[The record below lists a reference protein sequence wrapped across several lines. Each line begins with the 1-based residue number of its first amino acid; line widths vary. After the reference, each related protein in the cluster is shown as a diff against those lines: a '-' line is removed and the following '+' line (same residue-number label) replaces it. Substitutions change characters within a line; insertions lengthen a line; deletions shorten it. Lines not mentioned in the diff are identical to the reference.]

1 MTAARPSW
9 DAYFLQIAHTVSG
22 RSTCLR
28 RAVGAV
34 LVRDRRI
41 LATGYNGAPE
51 GLPHCL
57 DVGCLIVD
65 GHCVR
70 TLHAEQNALLQAAV
84 HGVSTEGAT
93 IYVTSEPCLQCT
105 KMLLNA
111 RVRRIVYRD
120 AYEDELARALR
131 AQAGIACV
139 RGEQPSDTTEDEA
152 RGIHLEGRTVG
163 EDEGDPPAQA

>member
-1 MTAARPSW
+1 VSRQRPTW
-9 DAYFLQIAHTVSG
+9 DAYFLQIAATVSG

-41 LATGYNGAPE
+41 LATGYNGSPE
-51 GLPHCL
+51 GLPHCT

-70 TLHAEQNALLQAAV
+70 TLHAEQNALLQAAA

-111 RVRRIVYRD
+111 RVRRIVYLDPYDD
-120 AYEDELARALR
+120 ALARALR
-131 AQAGIACV
+131 QQAGIACE
-139 RGEQPSDTTEDEA
+139 RGETP
-152 RGIHLEGRTVG
+152 VG
-163 EDEGDPPAQA
+163 FRFEREVDVRVGADEGDPSSQT

>member
-1 MTAARPSW
+1 MSKTRPSW
-9 DAYFLQIAHTVSG
+9 DSYFLRIADAASE

-28 RAVGAV
+28 RSVGAV

-57 DVGCLIVD
+57 DVGCLMVD

-70 TLHAEQNALLQAAV
+70 TLHAEQNALLQAAA
-84 HGVSTEGAT
+84 HGVSTQGAT
-93 IYVTSEPCLQCT
+93 VYVTSEPCFHCT

-111 RVRRIVYRD
+111 RVQRIVYRD
-120 AYEDELARALR
+120 PYDDALARAMR
-131 AQAGIACV
+131 AEAGILCERVEESAV
-139 RGEQPSDTTEDEA
+139 DESSTGKDDNDHGRHEAGSPSEA
-152 RGIHLEGRTVG
+152 
-163 EDEGDPPAQA
+163 

>member
-1 MTAARPSW
+1 MSRPRPSW
-9 DAYFLQIAHTVSG
+9 DAYFLQIAATVSG

-41 LATGYNGAPE
+41 LATGYNGSPE
-51 GLPHCL
+51 GLPHCT

-70 TLHAEQNALLQAAV
+70 TLHAEQNALLQAAA
-84 HGVSTEGAT
+84 HGVSTEGAA

-111 RVRRIVYRD
+111 RVRRIVYLD
-120 AYEDELARALR
+120 AYDDPLARALR
-131 AQAGIACV
+131 LQAGIVCE
-139 RGEQPSDTTEDEA
+139 RGEVP
-152 RGIHLEGRTVG
+152 EGFRRTQEGDMSVG
-163 EDEGDPPAQA
+163 ADEGDSSTQA

>member
-1 MTAARPSW
+1 MSRQRPSW
-9 DAYFLQIAHTVSG
+9 DAYFLQIAATVSE

-28 RAVGAV
+28 RSVGAV

-41 LATGYNGAPE
+41 LATGYNGSPE
-51 GLPHCL
+51 GLPHCT

-70 TLHAEQNALLQAAV
+70 TLHAEQNALLQAAT

-120 AYEDELARALR
+120 PYEDPLARALR
-131 AQAGIACV
+131 AQAGITCE
-139 RGEQPSDTTEDEA
+139 RGEGPTGPFPSQEVDA
-152 RGIHLEGRTVG
+152 GVG
-163 EDEGDPPAQA
+163 AVEGDPPTEA

>member
-1 MTAARPSW
+1 MRPSW
-9 DAYFLQIAHTVSG
+9 DAYFLGIADAVSG

-28 RAVGAV
+28 RSVGAV
-34 LVRDRRI
+34 LARDKRI

-70 TLHAEQNALLQAAV
+70 TLHAEQNALLQAAA

-111 RVRRIVYRD
+111 RVGTIVYRD
-120 AYEDELARALR
+120 EYVDHLARAMR
-131 AQAGIACV
+131 AQAGIRCQRVEETSAAKQV
-139 RGEQPSDTTEDEA
+139 EEGDGDRAADEA
-152 RGIHLEGRTVG
+152 GTPSE
-163 EDEGDPPAQA
+163 A

>member
-1 MTAARPSW
+1 MSRTRPSW
-9 DAYFLQIAHTVSG
+9 DAYFLRIADAASD

-28 RAVGAV
+28 RSVGAV
-34 LVRDRRI
+34 LVKDKRI

-57 DVGCLIVD
+57 DVGCLIVA

-70 TLHAEQNALLQAAV
+70 TLHAEQNALLQAAA
-84 HGVSTEGAT
+84 HGVSTDGAT

-105 KMLLNA
+105 KMLINA

-120 AYEDELARALR
+120 AYTDPLARALR
-131 AQAGIACV
+131 EEAGILCERV
-139 RGEQPSDTTEDEA
+139 EESGLERDGGEGDLERGRDEA
-152 RGIHLEGRTVG
+152 GASSET
-163 EDEGDPPAQA
+163 

>member
-1 MTAARPSW
+1 MSRQRPGWDTYFMRIADAASE
-9 DAYFLQIAHTVSG
+9 

-28 RAVGAV
+28 RSVGAV
-34 LVRDRRI
+34 LAKERRI

-57 DVGCLIVD
+57 DVGCLMVD

-70 TLHAEQNALLQAAV
+70 TLHAEQNALLQAAA

-120 AYEDELARALR
+120 EYADALARALR
-131 AQAGIACV
+131 AEAGIRCERV
-139 RGEQPSDTTEDEA
+139 EDSDPETH
-152 RGIHLEGRTVG
+152 GVG
-163 EDEGDPPAQA
+163 EDDGQSGRDEAGAPSET

>member
-1 MTAARPSW
+1 MSRQRPSW
-9 DAYFLQIAHTVSG
+9 DAYFLQVARTVSE

-28 RAVGAV
+28 RSVGAV

-41 LATGYNGAPE
+41 LTTGYNGAPE
-51 GLPHCL
+51 GLPHCT

-70 TLHAEQNALLQAAV
+70 TLHAEQNALLQAAA

-111 RVRRIVYRD
+111 RVRRIVYLEP
-120 AYEDELARALR
+120 YEDPLARALR
-131 AQAGIACV
+131 EQAGIVCE
-139 RGEQPSDTTEDEA
+139 RGEAS
-152 RGIHLEGRTVG
+152 EGLSSQQEVERAIGAV
-163 EDEGDPPAQA
+163 EGDPPA

>member
-1 MTAARPSW
+1 MSRPRPSW
-9 DAYFLQIAHTVSG
+9 DSYFMRIADAASE

-28 RAVGAV
+28 RSVGAV

-51 GLPHCL
+51 GLPHCV

-70 TLHAEQNALLQAAV
+70 TLHAEQNALLQAAA
-84 HGVSTEGAT
+84 HGVSTQGAT
-93 IYVTSEPCLQCT
+93 IYVTSEPCLHCT

-111 RVRRIVYRD
+111 RVQRIVYRD
-120 AYEDELARALR
+120 PYEDALAREMR
-131 AQAGIACV
+131 VEAGILC
-139 RGEQPSDTTEDEA
+139 EQVEESAVDETPMGKGDKDHGRHEAGSPSET
-152 RGIHLEGRTVG
+152 
-163 EDEGDPPAQA
+163 